1 MTWGRSPTE
10 ISGYRV
16 LNDPFGH
23 QKYFRP
29 PSARNRPF
37 WAFFRQISH
46 FLYIFNIGRQDP
58 VFGKIGI
65 KSAGGAPDRNFWRP
79 PMKYVV
85 LSPKKFW
92 EPYGR
97 FPADSA
103 VFSKIDPRKS
113 RHREKSRFF
122 RFFENRLFQKNH
134 SEISEGAPDFL
145 SKKTFFLSK
154 SQVLITVPYDKNS
167 RRETNS

>member
-1 MTWGRSPTE
+1 MTWGKSPTE
-10 ISGYRV
+10 SSGYRV

-23 QKYFRP
+23 QKYFQP
-29 PSARNRPF
+29 PTARNRPF

-85 LSPKKFW
+85 LSPKTFW
-92 EPYGR
+92 GLSGR

-122 RFFENRLFQKNH
+122 DFLKIEFFRKITQKFLR
-134 SEISEGAPDFL
+134 GGPDFL
-145 SKKTFFLSK
+145 SKSH
-154 SQVLITVPYDKNS
+154 VLITVPYGSLQSIFQQKFIEIDL
-167 RRETNS
+167 